1 MFDSRLHHRW
11 LLTSFWLIAVAW
23 GGNTTD
29 RCQGEEFRLSEFTV
43 DVTIPLN
50 HRCMGV
56 LPTKSRVIVDP
67 LFAHGFVL
75 QSEDPPI
82 VLCAVDWCEIRN
94 DSYDQWRT
102 ALAEA
107 ANTTPDRVLVSS
119 LHQHDA
125 PVVDAGAERLLS
137 RVGLSGEL
145 FNTKFHDQTVKRVA
159 QAVAASM
166 KESQPITHLGMG
178 QAQVERIASNRRV
191 VLPDGTVSF
200 GRGSRSG
207 SDPVYERAP
216 IGQIDPHLKT
226 LSFWNHDQPVLALH
240 AYATHP
246 MSYYGRGEV
255 TSDFVGLARAKRQRD
270 DFSVHQIYV
279 SGCSGDVTAGKFN
292 TGTPENRQELTQR
305 LYDAMVAAWENT
317 TRVPL
322 TKIKFRKTSLKLE
335 MHPSERVD
343 TTRLKEQLADEDL
356 TTEARILAA
365 MGLASHARLQQKRA
379 IDFPCL
385 DFGQAQL
392 LLFPGESFVG
402 YQLLAQQLSPKK
414 FVVSIGYG
422 ECWPGYIPTAREFND
437 GFDDSWL
444 WAAPGS
450 EDRIRKALTQ
460 VLGATLP

>member
-1 MFDSRLHHRW
+1 MFGSTILRRCLI
-11 LLTSFWLIAVAW
+11 TSVFLIVVG
-23 GGNTTD
+23 GGNFTPK
-29 RCQGEEFRLSEFTV
+29 RCLGEEFRLSVFTV

-56 LPTKSRVIVDP
+56 LPTKSKVIVDP

-75 QSEDPPI
+75 QSDAPAI

-94 DSYDQWRT
+94 ESYDHWRK

-125 PVVDAGAERLLS
+125 PVVDAGAERFLH

-145 FNTKFHDQTVKRVA
+145 FDTEFHDRTVKRVA
-159 QAVAASM
+159 QAVAESM
-166 KESQPITHLGMG
+166 LASQPITHFGMG
-178 QAQVERIASNRRV
+178 HAQVERIASNRRV

-207 SDPVYERAP
+207 GEPVYEQAP
-216 IGQIDPHLKT
+216 VGQIDPQLKT
-226 LSFWNHDQPVLALH
+226 LSFWNNEKPVLALH
-240 AYATHP
+240 CYATHP

-270 DFSVHQIYV
+270 DFSVQQIYV

-292 TGTPENRQELTQR
+292 AGTPEHRQELTQR
-305 LYDAMVAAWENT
+305 LYDGMVAAWKNT

-322 TKIKFRKTSLKLE
+322 TTIEFRNASLHLE
-335 MHPSERVD
+335 MHPSDRVD
-343 TTRLKEQLADEDL
+343 AKRLEEQLKDETL

-365 MGLASHARLQQKRA
+365 MGLASHQRLQEKRP

-385 DFGQAQL
+385 DLGQAQL

-402 YQLLAQQLSPKK
+402 YQLLAQQLSSKP
-414 FVVSIGYG
+414 FVVSVGYG

-450 EDRIRKALTQ
+450 EERIRKALTQ
-460 VLGATLP
+460 VLGDPTP